1 METVTIGNGNTGLG
15 SILDA
20 VSTDTEDTA
29 PLESVSVS

>member
-20 VSTDTEDTA
+20 VSKDTGDTA
-29 PLESVSVS
+29 PLVSVCVS